1 MKLMPCD
8 GSTNPFMEMCLKG
21 NANQLLDAH
30 LCSFFP
36 CFCITHYK
44 SVLRISD
51 MIASMR
57 IFAEAHADGALA
69 FGIITLL
76 YNSMKGKLILLSLCF
91 TLLCHGLQIQS

>member
-44 SVLRISD
+44 SVSRISD
-51 MIASMR
+51 MIASMM
-57 IFAEAHADGALA
+57 IFAEALP
-69 FGIITLL
+69 FGINENQLMTLTIDHT
-76 YNSMKGKLILLSLCF
+76 NG
-91 TLLCHGLQIQS
+91 